1 MNEEF
6 KITPEKN
13 AVNMIPIGL
22 EDVPVY
28 ASDISAGL
36 AIDGTPALNTPPTA
50 TADPNIIP
58 AGGGSIIRG
67 FLKSQNY
74 NKGTS
79 GWAINGDGSIEAE
92 TGYFRGDITGASG
105 TFSGTITATVGNIG
119 GWSIGATSITA
130 YGGSATATN
139 TGATSPGTMAD
150 DDTVGGVAW
159 ANPDN
164 AKASDNSYAD
174 CYTTAQYSHYLKAT
188 NFGFAVPTGATI
200 NGILVEIER
209 KLNSSEYGWGIVDS
223 EVKIVKSDG
232 SIGTTNKASAVNWVV
247 TEAYFSYGASDNL
260 WGETWTAED
269 INDTDFGVA
278 LSIRS
283 LLAGATADVDHIRIT
298 VYYTSATTA
307 GSVGMSSASTGAD
320 DIRFWAGNATPA
332 SAPFKVTESGKITA
346 SDIVATGT
354 INAQAGYLSAGVYVD
369 TVNGL
374 LCESGGLNVGSA
386 GHIRG
391 GQTDYNTGTGFFLGY
406 STGYKFSIGNPAG
419 NYLTWDGTTLK
430 VAGFLITNISLG
442 DASDGDVTISANT
455 TLTRDMYYDDL
466 TVDATKILT
475 AAGYRIFVRGTLTN
489 NGTIQNN
496 GGTATTYS
504 GAGGGASGTLRGG
517 TTGGNGKTRNGNYDQ
532 GGGGGGGGGMV
543 LIAAN
548 TIINNG
554 TIRANGGNGANGA
567 RYSVGAGASPT
578 AGTSLDCGKGGNGG
592 AGGDSGGV
600 GGVVTQTNQGFKNVM
615 IGINDFDSVL
625 SKGVGGGG
633 GGGGGED
640 TGAQDDGVAG
650 GGGGGGG
657 GFVLIYYYTATF
669 GTEQANKGTGGS
681 ISGGDGIDGT
691 VLEIQI

>member
-1 MNEEF
+1 MPEF
-6 KITPEKN
+6 EITPKN
-13 AVNMIPIGL
+13 IEPNLIPIGL

-36 AIDGTPALNTPPTA
+36 AVDGTPAANTPA
-50 TADPNIIP
+50 TTPADPNIIP
-58 AGGGSIIRG
+58 SGGGSIIKG

-79 GWAINGDGSIEAE
+79 GWAINGDGSVEFDS
-92 TGYFRGDITGASG
+92 GYFRGDVTGASG
-105 TFSGTITATVGNIG
+105 TFSGTITATAGSIG
-119 GWSIGATSITA
+119 GWSISANAIYFDGATDA
-130 YGGSATATN
+130 LSA
-139 TGATSPGTMAD
+139 GMAPAD
-150 DDTVGGVAW
+150 YPFYAG
-159 ANPDN
+159 
-164 AKASDNSYAD
+164 KKYAD
-174 CYTTAQYSHYLKAT
+174 RAT
-188 NFGFAVPTGATI
+188 
-200 NGILVEIER
+200 
-209 KLNSSEYGWGIVDS
+209 
-223 EVKIVKSDG
+223 
-232 SIGTTNKASAVNWVV
+232 
-247 TEAYFSYGASDNL
+247 
-260 WGETWTAED
+260 
-269 INDTDFGVA
+269 
-278 LSIRS
+278 
-283 LLAGATADVDHIRIT
+283 
-298 VYYTSATTA
+298 
-307 GSVGMSSASTGAD
+307 
-320 DIRFWAGNATPA
+320 
-332 SAPFKVTESGKITA
+332 APFKVEPSGKLTVT
-346 SDIVATGT
+346 DIVATGT